1 MLYYCAY
8 TWHAGT
14 TAEDV
19 RERIVDRDQA
29 GGNHPERIKGWYQLA
44 GGGSGFLLVDYDD
57 PRELTSFLQP
67 YMDLVDFDVR
77 AVYPLDYKQSVAEFR
92 QQGQR
97 TS

>member
-19 RERIVDRDQA
+19 RERIVARDEA